1 MASKQQEQ
9 TKRYTAI
16 AEAIYVLSKLQILQ
30 ILNYILGIFSFFRDF
45 DRLQKLAH
53 VPYILSKFIQVIP
66 KIMLLIFCQHLQ
78 AIFFNYQQQSLVIFH
93 FSDYTSATVIIL
105 SHKPIGCVHF
115 YTRPLAWP
123 A

>member
-53 VPYILSKFIQVIP
+53 VPYILSKFI
-66 KIMLLIFCQHLQ
+66 
-78 AIFFNYQQQSLVIFH
+78 
-93 FSDYTSATVIIL
+93 
-105 SHKPIGCVHF
+105 
-115 YTRPLAWP
+115 
-123 A
+123 